1 MTSSRLAW
9 ASLGSWVLVLGCGPG
24 QLPGIE
30 GFSDG
35 FGEEVGESETSD
47 PTETGDP
54 TDPTET
60 TDPTDPTETTD
71 PTDPI
76 EECPQLELPSSAS
89 VFLDDFFDVS
99 GPSSMPAQC
108 LDFGFDAAD
117 RTITWTAPQTGEY
130 SLSAFGFEAFV
141 SVGVVEGICGG
152 PLLACGGDFGGV
164 FFAFAGQTYTFVV
177 EGELSTPYQLFVE
190 LNGVTSSCP
199 VGELGG
205 VEGNVVDATQGSSG
219 FSPSCV
225 EGSGPEDGW
234 MFVPPFAGTYR
245 FDTAASTFDTV
256 LEVVQGECG
265 GPSLGCVD
273 DVVDSLQ
280 SAIEVELEAGELYTI
295 FVDGYGGDSGSYQLA
310 WQLISEAPNLCDS
323 AELLPSQLPFALTWG
338 GGETSGNEF
347 GGCADFPNERRFRW
361 TAPQDATIQ
370 ISQQTLDAAGALSV
384 FQTGCDN
391 LAGFECVSS
400 FDTAAHLL
408 AVTAGQELLI
418 VSEYASG
425 SPVELTI
432 DEAGSVG
439 CGQALP
445 AGVPVSTMGTTNG
458 AGDDF
463 MGSCAFNPSPERE
476 FWWTAPAT
484 GSYRIDTIGSN
495 FDTLLHVRSGG
506 CEGNELACDDD
517 LGGNLTSLVDV
528 DLLAGQ
534 TISIFVDGFNGSGS
548 FVLNI
553 DAN

>member
-76 EECPQLELPSSAS
+76 EECPQLELPSSTS

-99 GPSSMPAQC
+99 GPSSMPSQC

-130 SLSAFGFEAFV
+130 TLSAFGFEAFV

-190 LNGVTSSCP
+190 LNVTQSACP
-199 VGELGG
+199 TGELAGTD
-205 VEGNVVDATQGSSG
+205 GNLFDATQGSSS
-219 FSPSCV
+219 FEPSCTG
-225 EGSGPEDGW
+225 EGSGPEHGW
-234 MFVPPFAGTYR
+234 MFVPPFTGTYR
-245 FDTAASTFDTV
+245 FDTAESTFDSV
-256 LEVVQGECG
+256 IEVVQGECG

-273 DVVDSLQ
+273 DITNSLQ
-280 SAIEVELEAGELYTI
+280 AAIEVELEGGQLYTI
-295 FVDGYGGDSGSYQLA
+295 FVDGYGGSSGDYQLA
-310 WQLISEAPNLCDS
+310 WSLVSEAPSLCET
-323 AELLPSQLPFALTWG
+323 AEILPSQLPFALTWG
-338 GGETSGNEF
+338 AQTFGNEF
-347 GGCADFPNERRFRW
+347 GGCSDLPNERRLRW
-361 TAPQDATIQ
+361 TAPQDALIE
-370 ISQQTLDAAGALSV
+370 ISQQTLDTSGALTV
-384 FQTGCDN
+384 FQNGCDD
-391 LAGFECVSS
+391 LGFECVSS
-400 FDTAAHLL
+400 FDTAALQL
-408 AVTAGQELLI
+408 PVVAGQELLI
-418 VSEYASG
+418 VCEYPDG

-432 DEAGSVG
+432 EEVGTMG

-458 AGDDF
+458 SGDDF
-463 MGSCAFNPSPERE
+463 TGSCAFNPAPERE

-484 GSYRIDTIGSN
+484 GTYRIDTIGSSY
-495 FDTLLHVRSGG
+495 DTLLHVRNGG
-506 CEGNELACDDD
+506 CDGNELACDDD
-517 LGGNLTSLVDV
+517 AGGNLASLVTV
-528 DLLAGQ
+528 DLLEGQ
-534 TISIFVDGFNGSGS
+534 TISIFVDGFNGPGS

-553 DAN
+553 NAL